1 MNKALGLIE
10 TIGLVA
16 AIEAADAAVKAAN
29 VVLLGYDS
37 ARAGKITIKLAGD
50 VGAVQAAVAA
60 GVAAASRVGT
70 VFGSLVIPRP
80 HEEIDPLIRQTFH
93 GPVAPKT
100 RPPTS
105 RQPMKEIEQAAP
117 EKEIPAQEIPS
128 SAEETAEPTHP
139 EAEIEDTAT
148 QESGEP
154 LQPPKRCIAITK
166 TGTPCKL
173 PARPGSDY
181 CVFHQKLAGKTAG
194 QPMPE

>member
-80 HEEIDPLIRQTFH
+80 HEEIDPLIRQSTP
-93 GPVAPKT
+93 GQVAPKPH
-100 RPPTS
+100 PPKGQ
-105 RQPMKEIEQAAP
+105 QPQPEIEPSPPEKDIPAP
-117 EKEIPAQEIPS
+117 EPPS
-128 SAEETAEPTHP
+128 EPSEVDEPPQPEAAIEETAG
-139 EAEIEDTAT
+139 
-148 QESGEP
+148 QETGEP
-154 LQPPKRCIAITK
+154 QPPKRCMAITK
-166 TGTPCKL
+166 TGVPCKL

>member
-60 GVAAASRVGT
+60 GAAAAARVGT
-70 VFGSLVIPRP
+70 VYGSLVIPRP
-80 HEEIDPLIRQTFH
+80 HEEIDPLIQQAVRGRVPPKSQPPKVPKPPRETEKAALETETPPPAEPLPSQ
-93 GPVAPKT
+93 PVET
-100 RPPTS
+100 PP
-105 RQPMKEIEQAAP
+105 AAP
-117 EKEIPAQEIPS
+117 
-128 SAEETAEPTHP
+128 P
-139 EAEIEDTAT
+139 EAQIEEPA
-148 QESGEP
+148 EGETP
-154 LQPPKRCIAITK
+154 EPQPPKRCIAITK
-166 TGTPCKL
+166 AGVPCKL

-181 CVFHQKLAGKTAG
+181 CVFHQKLAGKAA
-194 QPMPE
+194 E

>member
-10 TIGLVA
+10 TFGFVA

-37 ARAGKITIKLAGD
+37 ARAGKITIKVAGD

-70 VFGSLVIPRP
+70 VLASLVIPRP

-93 GPVAPKT
+93 GRLAPKT

-105 RQPMKEIEQAAP
+105 RQPVSAIEKAP
-117 EKEIPAQEIPS
+117 PEEEIPAQEIPS
-128 SAEETAEPTHP
+128 PPEETVEPP
-139 EAEIEDTAT
+139 ESQAEIEDTAS
-148 QESGEP
+148 QEAGEP
-154 LQPPKRCIAITK
+154 QPPKRCIAITK
-166 TGTPCKL
+166 AGTPCKL

-181 CVFHQKLAGKTAG
+181 CVFHQKLQGKIIG
-194 QPMPE
+194 QPKPE